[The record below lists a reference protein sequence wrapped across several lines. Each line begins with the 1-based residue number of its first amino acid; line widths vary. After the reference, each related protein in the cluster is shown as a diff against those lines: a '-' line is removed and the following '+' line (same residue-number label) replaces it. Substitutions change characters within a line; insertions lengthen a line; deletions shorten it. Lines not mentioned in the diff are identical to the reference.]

1 MNLRLILVGQSGPAS
16 GRNAAGK
23 VPFGLF
29 QIIGWEPLSCRLSP
43 QSRPGLWPRPQFPEF
58 LAQFDI
64 QAPIRVP
71 ISFSTDPD
79 KSYHIPCIEMHL
91 EVQAA
96 LDYEGKIDRSPRN
109 MDWPI
114 AQGESA
120 AETFLRE
127 RAAAVATK

>member
-1 MNLRLILVGQSGPAS
+1 MEGYISLFHQLDHLELLNDMILADAF
-16 GRNAAGK
+16 R
-23 VPFGLF
+23 
-29 QIIGWEPLSCRLSP
+29 
-43 QSRPGLWPRPQFPEF
+43 PEF

-71 ISFSTDPD
+71 KSFSTDPD
-79 KSYHIPCIEMHL
+79 KPYHIPCIEMPL
-91 EVQAA
+91 EVQAT

-109 MDWPI
+109 MDWLI

-120 AETFLRE
+120 AETLLRE